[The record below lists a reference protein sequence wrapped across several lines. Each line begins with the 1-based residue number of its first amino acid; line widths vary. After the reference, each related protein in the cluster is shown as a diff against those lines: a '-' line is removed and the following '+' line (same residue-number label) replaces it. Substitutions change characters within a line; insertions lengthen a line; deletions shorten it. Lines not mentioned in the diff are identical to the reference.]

1 MIHMLLPGT
10 KTATSATIHPGPD
23 HGSSDQMGET
33 LRASDCAMRTM
44 IAKDENT
51 FCTESHVP
59 CETTR
64 MWKAHFHALYKIY
77 FFPVSLHDQQTS

>member
-59 CETTR
+59 LRDDSDVEGTFSCTLQN
-64 MWKAHFHALYKIY
+64 K
-77 FFPVSLHDQQTS
+77 SLSGESP

>member
-10 KTATSATIHPGPD
+10 KTATSATFHHSPE

-33 LRASDCAMRTM
+33 LRASDCAMSLLRTM

-59 CETTR
+59 LRDDSDVEGTFSCTLQNKFLSGES
-64 MWKAHFHALYKIY
+64 
-77 FFPVSLHDQQTS
+77 P